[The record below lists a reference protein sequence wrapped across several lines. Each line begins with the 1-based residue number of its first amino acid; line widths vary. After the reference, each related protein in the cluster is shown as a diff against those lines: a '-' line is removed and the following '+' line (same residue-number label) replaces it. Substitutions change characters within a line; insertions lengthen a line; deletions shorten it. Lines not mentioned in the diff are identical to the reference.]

1 MRRQRQAAGGTPVP
15 DAVEAQQVFIC
26 AGQRCAGARG
36 TAVYGIVEFRQVS
49 SASNEIGV
57 IRSARA
63 RQA

>member
-1 MRRQRQAAGGTPVP
+1 MP

-36 TAVYGIVEFRQVS
+36 TAVHGIAEFRQVS
-49 SASNEIGV
+49 GASNEIGV
-57 IRSARA
+57 ICSARA